1 MGWGTGAASA
11 PVGIDDNANV
21 PGVSLAGCCA
31 PFILLI
37 QQRLPNVSAVLRR
50 ALLIIVVVLI
60 TPGVSFANAAAVGA
74 DPASFIN
81 NLDKQLRFVSS
92 CTSPEQRLAQFHELF
107 RADFDV
113 PGLSRFVLG
122 RFTQILTLPEQQEF
136 LGLFENFVV
145 LTYSARLLEYTGGGG
160 GLRVLSS
167 RPEPDGVIVSTEI
180 VREPGPSPTH
190 GPAIN
195 PIRIDWRVSARDGIF
210 KISDVII
217 DGLSMAANGRS
228 QLEGVVER
236 NGGRPQVILP
246 VMRQQIA
253 SLYTR

>member
-1 MGWGTGAASA
+1 MS
-11 PVGIDDNANV
+11 PV
-21 PGVSLAGCCA
+21 L
-31 PFILLI
+31 
-37 QQRLPNVSAVLRR
+37 QR

-60 TPGVSFANAAAVGA
+60 TRGASSANPAAVGA
-74 DPASFIN
+74 DPVLFIN
-81 NLDKQLRFVSS
+81 NLDRQLRVVSS
-92 CTSPEQRLAQFHELF
+92 CASPEQRLTGFRELF
-107 RADFDV
+107 REDFDV

-122 RFTQILTLPEQQEF
+122 RFMRILTLSEQQEF

-145 LTYSARLLEYTGGGG
+145 LTYSARLLEYADGGGD
-160 GLRVLSS
+160 LRVVSS

-180 VREPGPSPTH
+180 IREPGAWQTH
-190 GPAIN
+190 GL
-195 PIRIDWRVSARDGIF
+195 IRIDWRLSARDGVF

-217 DGLSMAANGRS
+217 DGLSVAANGRS

-253 SLYTR
+253 SLAAR

>member
-1 MGWGTGAASA
+1 
-11 PVGIDDNANV
+11 
-21 PGVSLAGCCA
+21 
-31 PFILLI
+31 LLI
-37 QQRLPNVSAVLRR
+37 QQRFTNVSAVLRR

-60 TPGVSFANAAAVGA
+60 TPGVSSANPAAIGA
-74 DPASFIN
+74 DPALFIA
-81 NLDKQLRFVSS
+81 NLDRQLRLAGS
-92 CTSPEQRLAQFHELF
+92 CSSPEQRLLQFHELF
-107 RADFDV
+107 RVDFDV
-113 PGLSRFVLG
+113 PGLGRFVLG
-122 RFTQILTLPEQQEF
+122 RFLRALTLPEQQEF
-136 LGLFENFVV
+136 LGLFENYVV
-145 LTYSARLLEYTGGGG
+145 LTYSTRLLEYTDGGG

-167 RPEPDGVIVSTEI
+167 RPEPDGVIVSTQI
-180 VREPGPSPTH
+180 IHDPATWPTH

-195 PIRIDWRVSARDGIF
+195 PIRIDWRVSAQDGIF

-253 SLYTR
+253 DLSAR